1 VNRPVESTEQE
12 RKAEDMQSKRKKLL
26 VVDDEPDILEFLK
39 VVLEEEG
46 YDVLTSDKGEYLE
59 QLHNGGL
66 PDLILVDVLLSGKD
80 GREIV
85 KHLKSQE
92 ETKHIPVIMFSAHPG
107 AKETARAA
115 GAEDFLAK
123 PFEIYELLAKVAHY
137 L

>member
-1 VNRPVESTEQE
+1 
-12 RKAEDMQSKRKKLL
+12 MQSKRKKIL
-26 VVDDEPDILEFLK
+26 VVDDEPDILEFIQ
-39 VVLEEEG
+39 VVLKEEG
-46 YDVLTSDKGEYLE
+46 YNVVTSDKAEYLE
-59 QLHNGGL
+59 QLHNDGL

-107 AKETARAA
+107 SEETALTA

-123 PFEIYELLAKVAHY
+123 PFEIDELLAKVANY